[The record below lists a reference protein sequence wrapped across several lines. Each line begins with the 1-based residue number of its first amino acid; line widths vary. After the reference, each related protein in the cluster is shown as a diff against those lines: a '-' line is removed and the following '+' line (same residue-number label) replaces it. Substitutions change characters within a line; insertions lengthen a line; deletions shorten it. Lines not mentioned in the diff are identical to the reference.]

1 MDESETWIY
10 VRPVYQK
17 PSRVIT
23 ETNISLVSLV
33 YSVLWLEQDSG
44 LDTQ

>member
-23 ETNISLVSLV
+23 ETNISLV
-33 YSVLWLEQDSG
+33 YSVLWLEEDSR